1 VARPEGIEPSFAD
14 LESTSLPQLG
24 RVALRT
30 GIGPV
35 STARQAACD
44 TSRITQHSRP
54 RKESDLRSR
63 LRRPAAGSA
72 GEDIRVTYG
81 YRSRQRRVH
90 SAPGSPAPSR
100 HGRGGPNR
108 TGEVLFPK
116 QASGHRSPPRWT
128 PWVSRPALALFRR
141 APSLDRLGVRQHRV
155 RVSNPSGE
163 GENLA
168 TSRKSNAA
176 CFGRQLLWLRLPGI
190 ELEAGIEPASP
201 QYESGAAP
209 CRPLEQKLGA
219 ADVPSAGTPRRE
231 RAPAPGS
238 RSWIRTKDVLSHA
251 RLTAV

>member
-116 QASGHRSPPRWT
+116 QASGHRSPPRELSVQETPRTQYATGNRERWT
-128 PWVSRPALALFRR
+128 PWVATPALRLFRPA
-141 APSLDRLGVRQHRV
+141 PSPDRLGVRTAYGFRAHLTRV
-155 RVSNPSGE
+155 K
-163 GENLA
+163 
-168 TSRKSNAA
+168 TS
-176 CFGRQLLWLRLPGI
+176 
-190 ELEAGIEPASP
+190 
-201 QYESGAAP
+201 
-209 CRPLEQKLGA
+209 
-219 ADVPSAGTPRRE
+219 
-231 RAPAPGS
+231 
-238 RSWIRTKDVLSHA
+238 
-251 RLTAV
+251 